1 MRYYGIKIE
10 QMQKNVFFDI
20 IMERLQ
26 YNLTEFLEKNKLTL
40 KQQISIML

>member
-10 QMQKNVFFDI
+10 QVNKSVFFDI
-20 IMERLQ
+20 IMEKLQ

-40 KQQISIML
+40 KQKI